1 MKKLVLLAV
10 LPLLLAFAPANQTTT
25 ITLLHFADYHSH
37 AVPFYS
43 EGQAATAGIARLIA
57 YLQPYANDPNSLI
70 FSGGDMMNLGTPAW
84 SDKYRCAEW
93 PWFSGIVDAMAYG
106 NHDSDYGPEVF
117 AECRKSIK
125 YPILSSNTLDS
136 AGKPL
141 FQEDGKTYR
150 VFEAGGVKIGVFGLA
165 GSDFERLIQPKL
177 RPAAGA
183 TFGDRVGPARQ
194 VVAALRDQEH
204 VNAVVLIG
212 HALREDD
219 MALAQAVPGIDIIF
233 GTHSHRKEDLFKIPG
248 TNTWMISPFQY
259 ATYVSKLQLQFSNGA
274 LAGVSGGLARMG
286 SDLQPEPRIATQVT
300 HMQTGLEADPQYA
313 PLFQPIGAA
322 SVELS
327 TAGQFTGE
335 AVLGNF
341 VMDIFRSAAHSQMAL
356 ATASGFR
363 EPIPPGTITE
373 EGFRTAMPYKNRVLV
388 YNMTGAQIQQLLDYS
403 VSRAGSDFF
412 SQVSGV
418 RFRID
423 GDRAADIQILKDPAN
438 VAAGYA
444 PLDPAAT
451 YSVATSDFQGKLAG
465 GYKDIFAPA
474 SVRDT
479 GIADI
484 RDEVRA
490 YIRANSP
497 VSARLDGRISS
508 AAAPSAPAPAP
519 AQLPRTSGELP
530 ASVVLALIGGLLL
543 AIGWGAR
550 RRSAR

>member
-1 MKKLVLLAV
+1 MKKVALLAL
-10 LPLLLAFAPANQTTT
+10 LPLLLAFAPAGQAAT
-25 ITLLHFADYHSH
+25 ITLLHFSDYHSH
-37 AVPFYS
+37 AVPFYA
-43 EGQAATAGIARLIA
+43 EGQANTAGIGRLIA
-57 YLQPYANDPNSLI
+57 YLQPYANDPNALI

-84 SDKYRCAEW
+84 SDKYGCAEW
-93 PWFSGIVDAMAYG
+93 PWFNGIVDAMAYG

-117 AECRKSIK
+117 AECRTSIA

-136 AGKPL
+136 AGVPL
-141 FQEDGKTYR
+141 FQPDGKTYK
-150 VFEAGGVKIGVFGLA
+150 VFETGGVKIGVFGLA
-165 GSDFERLIQPKL
+165 GPDFERLIQPRL

-183 TFGDRVGPARQ
+183 TFGDRVATARQ
-194 VVAALRDQEH
+194 VVTALRDQER

-274 LAGVSGGLARMG
+274 LAGASGGLVRMG
-286 SDLQPEPRIATQVT
+286 SDLQPEPRIVTQVAQ
-300 HMQTGLEADPQYA
+300 MQAGLEADPQYA
-313 PLFQPIGAA
+313 ALFQPIGAA
-322 SVELS
+322 AVELS
-327 TAGQFTGE
+327 TDGQFTGE

-341 VMDIFRSAAHSQMAL
+341 VMDIFRSVAHSHMAL

-373 EGFRTAMPYKNRVLV
+373 EGFRTAMPYRNGVLV
-388 YNMTGAQIQQLLDYS
+388 YSMTGAQIQQLLDYS

-418 RFRID
+418 RFRVD
-423 GDRAADIQILKDPAN
+423 GGRAADIQILKDPAN
-438 VAAGYA
+438 AAAGYA
-444 PLDPAAT
+444 ALDPAAT

-474 SVRDT
+474 GVRDT
-479 GIADI
+479 GITDI
-484 RDEVRA
+484 RNDVRA

-508 AAAPSAPAPAP
+508 GAAAPAPAEGP
-519 AQLPRTSGELP
+519 AQLPRTSGDLP
-530 ASVVLALIGGLLL
+530 VAAVAALIGGLLL
-543 AIGWGAR
+543 ALGWGAR
-550 RRSAR
+550 RRSGR